1 MRYSSD
7 SLYYLVMKKRSIG
20 RREKA
25 LEKANLT
32 WVKGNYGRNSNNVQ
46 IFAYTLEDI
55 SKLLGIKIQSV
66 RNLGVKGI
74 NFADLKVLCEE
85 FMKRN
90 KDK

>member
-1 MRYSSD
+1 
-7 SLYYLVMKKRSIG
+7 MKKRSIG

-74 NFADLKVLCEE
+74 NFADLKTLCEE
-85 FMKRN
+85 YMKRN
-90 KDK
+90 KNK